1 MNLLSNYSYYD
12 IAMNDFKYL
21 QFAIGMKDKDFYN
34 RNAILCEQVVEKLLK
49 HIVQNFCFKEDYTV
63 LLKGKNLVKL
73 YKAIVDEEIEIK
85 ISKDMLRTLKDYY
98 FDANYPGDNFI
109 LVDEDELNE
118 AYEFTKEVV
127 EKVFKFLDNKKN

>member
-21 QFAIGMKDKDFYN
+21 QFAIEMKDKDFYN

-49 HIVQNFCFKEDYTV
+49 HIVQNFCFKEDYTG
-63 LLKGKNLVKL
+63 LLKGHNLVKL

-85 ISKDMLRTLKDYY
+85 ISKNMLRTLKDYY